1 MTAATD
7 LPQASA
13 NNEPVQAA
21 NTPRKILIAS
31 LVGTTIEFYDF
42 YIFATAAALVIG
54 PAFFPG
60 ESDNIQILAAFMSF
74 GLAFVARPVGS
85 LLFGHFGDRIGRK
98 STLVA
103 SLVLMGGAT
112 VGIGLVPSYDSI
124 GIAAPILLCVF
135 RVCQGL
141 GIGGEWGG
149 AALLA
154 TENAPSGRR
163 GFFGMFPQLGPSLGF
178 LLANGVFLAILLSL
192 DDDAFASW
200 GWRIPFLLSAV
211 LVILGLYVRM
221 TLVESAVFTRE
232 QARAPVEAP
241 ISELLKNHRKPLI
254 QGTLAMV
261 CCYAIFYITTVFTL
275 SYATQTLHIDRDTF
289 LAMLC
294 VAILCMAAA
303 TPVSALACDR
313 FGRRPVIISGLLF
326 TMATGLLL
334 SPLIGSASVPLTLLF
349 LCLGLTSMG
358 WIYAPM
364 GALLPELLPTRVRY
378 SGASVAY
385 SFAGIFGAS
394 LAPYVAQW
402 LVGMGGLTWV
412 GGYIVGMALISLV
425 AMLTIRETRD
435 DAL

>member
-1 MTAATD
+1 MSFDHLSVPPHRNDPA
-7 LPQASA
+7 PS
-13 NNEPVQAA
+13 
-21 NTPRKILIAS
+21 NTPGKVMLAS
-31 LVGTTIEFYDF
+31 LAGTTIEFYDF

-60 ESDNIQILAAFMSF
+60 ESDNVQILAAFMSF

-112 VGIGLVPSYDSI
+112 VGIGLLPDYDSI
-124 GIAAPILLCVF
+124 GIAAPILLCLF

-154 TENAPSGRR
+154 TENAPRGRR
-163 GFFGMFPQLGPSLGF
+163 AFFGMFPQLGPSLGF
-178 LLANGVFLAILLSL
+178 LLANGIFLAILLVL
-192 DDDAFASW
+192 DDDAFMAW
-200 GWRIPFLLSAV
+200 GWRVPFLLSAALV
-211 LVILGLYVRM
+211 LLGLYVRL
-221 TLVESAVFTRE
+221 TLVESEVFVQE
-232 QARAPVEAP
+232 QARAPVKAP
-241 ISELLKNHRKPLI
+241 LAELFSAHRKPLV
-254 QGTLAMV
+254 QGTLVMV
-261 CCYAIFYITTVFTL
+261 ACYAIFYITTVFTL
-275 SYATQTLHIDRDTF
+275 NYATHTLGLSRDTF
-289 LAMLC
+289 LALLC
-294 VAILCMAAA
+294 IAIFCMAAA
-303 TPVSALACDR
+303 TPISALACDR
-313 FGRRPVIISGLLF
+313 FGRRPVLISGLCF
-326 TMATGLLL
+326 TILTGLLL
-334 SPLIGSASVPLTLLF
+334 SPLVSGASVALTLLF

-394 LAPYVAQW
+394 LAPYIAQS
-402 LVGMGGLTWV
+402 LVNAGGLAWV
-412 GGYIVGMALISLV
+412 GGYIVVMALISLL
-425 AMLTIRETRD
+425 ALLTIRETRD
-435 DAL
+435 VSL